1 VGFAAPW
8 FLAGLLAVGLPL
20 WLHLLRQYKRTP
32 TPFSSL
38 MFFERRVQSSVRH
51 RRLRY
56 LLLLAMRL
64 ALLILLALAFSNPFI
79 NRRSEIVG
87 RRKLTLIAIDRS
99 FSMRAGNRLA
109 DAKNEAHRVVDSLG
123 GRDMAQVAAVDAH
136 LEALTQYE
144 SDKGALNA
152 AIDSITATDS
162 PSSYGEFARALR
174 VMDKNGDMHIDAHL
188 ISDMQQTSM
197 PSQGFKD
204 LQLET
209 HTTLTLH
216 PVATGET
223 PNWAVE
229 TVSIPAQVYDPKQ
242 TRLSATIAGWATP
255 AASRKVELVLNG
267 KLIASKDIALTPNG
281 RAQVEFNGFDVPY
294 GDNRG
299 ELRIEP
305 QDSLPL
311 DDSYA
316 FSLHRADPRRVLFLY
331 ANGRN
336 REALYYKSA
345 MESSAATG
353 LTVTSAPLEQAAT
366 EDFSK
371 FAFVVLSDPGDLG
384 SAAAQALCDY
394 VGKGGAVL
402 IAAGT
407 NTGFAGKIPMSS
419 DKASIDHEA
428 QGAGYVDDQHP
439 ALIGTGKFENVQ
451 FLQSVRLQP
460 KADARILAKLA
471 DGSPLLIEERM
482 GEGRVLTLAAT
493 LDNVSND
500 FPLHS
505 SFLPFVVQSGH
516 YLAGADDVESS
527 IVAGTPI
534 TLRRTE
540 AQVAAA
546 DVIGPDGK
554 HELPLSQASKAMTY
568 EPLQSGFYEV
578 QTASGRRSLYAVN
591 ADRRESDLTRIP
603 DETLV
608 LWRNTGNTS
617 SEAKA
622 EGVHTQTVPWSLW
635 RYVLLVVLAAA
646 VMEAIFGSRYL
657 KEERQTA

>member
-1 VGFAAPW
+1 MGLAAPW

-64 ALLILLALAFSNPFI
+64 ALLILLALAFANPYV
-79 NRRSEIVG
+79 NRNAEISG
-87 RRKLTLIAIDRS
+87 RRKLTLIALDRS
-99 FSMRAGNRLA
+99 FSMRAGSRMA
-109 DAKNEAHRVVDSLG
+109 DAKKEAHRLVDALNSH
-123 GRDMAQVAAVDAH
+123 DVAQVAAVDAH
-136 LEALTQYE
+136 LEVFTQYE
-144 SDKGALNA
+144 SDKGLLNA
-152 AIDSITATDS
+152 AIDSIVPTDS
-162 PSSYGEFARALR
+162 ASSYGEFARALR
-174 VMDKNGDMHIDAHL
+174 VMDKNGDMFIDAHL

-204 LQLET
+204 LQLEA
-209 HTTLTLH
+209 HTALALH
-216 PVATGET
+216 PVSSGQT

-242 TRLSATIAGWATP
+242 TRLTATIAGWATP
-255 AASRKVELVLNG
+255 AASRKVSLILNG
-267 KLIASKDIALTPNG
+267 KAVASKDVAVAANG
-281 RAQVEFNGFDVPY
+281 RAGLEFNGFDVPY

-311 DDSYA
+311 DDTYA

-336 REALYYKSA
+336 REAFYYKSA
-345 MESSAATG
+345 IESSASTG
-353 LTVTSAPLEQAAT
+353 LTVTLAALEQAANQ
-366 EDFSK
+366 DFSK

-384 SAAAQALCDY
+384 SAAAQALCGY
-394 VGKGGAVL
+394 VQKGGAVL
-402 IAAGT
+402 IAAGV
-407 NTGFAGKIPMSS
+407 NTAYAGKIPMSS
-419 DKASIDHEA
+419 DKAALDRVA
-428 QGAGYVDDQHP
+428 QGVGFVDDQNP
-439 ALIGTGKFENVQ
+439 ALIGAGKFENVQ
-451 FLQSVRLQP
+451 FFQSVHVQP
-460 KADARILAKLA
+460 KADARILAKFA

-493 LDNVSND
+493 LDNVGND

-516 YLAGADDVESS
+516 YLAGADDMQSS
-527 IVAGTPI
+527 VVAGSPI
-534 TLRRTE
+534 ALRRSQS
-540 AQVAAA
+540 QVTAA

-554 HELPLSQASKAMTY
+554 HELPLSQASKAMIY
-568 EPLQSGFYEV
+568 EPLTSGFYEV

-603 DETLV
+603 NETLD
-608 LWRNTGNTS
+608 LWRNTGNMS
-617 SEAKA
+617 PQAKA
-622 EGVHTQTVPWSLW
+622 EGVHTQTLPWRLW
-635 RYVLLVVLAAA
+635 RYVLLVVLAATL
-646 VMEAIFGSRYL
+646 MESIFASRYL
-657 KEERQTA
+657 KEERQMA